1 LLHEK
6 VIAEIKYWIER
17 LKPAYARY
25 RLLLLVGQSGSG
37 KTYVLRTLSAQKHYP
52 YLNLN
57 LLLSKALLKIPLVR
71 RPRELP
77 KILQDIL
84 AKVTEDVV
92 LLDNTEL
99 LFEPSLYQ
107 DPLRLLENLSKNKT
121 IIASWH
127 GDFDGTTLTYAEPGH
142 AEWKKYQE
150 VNAVV
155 IPLNKF
161 SQE

>member
-1 LLHEK
+1 LLYEK
-6 VIAEIKYWIER
+6 VISEIKYWIER
-17 LKPAYARY
+17 LNPAYARY
-25 RLLLLVGQSGSG
+25 RLLFLVGQSGSG
-37 KTYVLRTLSAQKHYP
+37 KTYVLRTLAAQKRYP
-52 YLNLN
+52 CLNLN
-57 LLLSKALLKIPLVR
+57 LLLSKALLKVPLPR

-77 KILQDIL
+77 KILQNIL

-107 DPLRLLENLSKNKT
+107 DPLRLLENLSRNKT

-127 GDFDGTTLTYAEPGH
+127 GDFDGKTLTYAEPGH
-142 AEWKKYQE
+142 PEWKKYQG
-150 VNAVV
+150 VNAIVV
-155 IPLNKF
+155 PLNKF